1 MTESDLRQ
9 LDQDQLDYFAEDGHV
24 VYDDQWNEQTGRIPA
39 EVASVESE
47 FRILDIGGANGRFS
61 DRLLAEYPRA
71 RAVVL
76 DNSQHLL
83 DQNVPHERKEVVLGS
98 ATEIPRLF
106 PSEKFDFIFINCLLH
121 HLVTPS
127 YRDSRGVIAQV
138 LGDMSG
144 VLATSGR
151 VSIWENIFEGVLW
164 HGLPS
169 RMIFEITS
177 MPAMARL
184 GRKLGANTAGVGVC
198 FLSRKQ
204 WEQEL
209 ARAGMQVR
217 ATGWTPMGLPLYQ
230 RIPLGIG
237 KIGAVHL
244 WCSKA

>member
-83 DQNVPHERKEVVLGS
+83 NQNIPHERKEVVLGS

-106 PSEKFDFIFINCLLH
+106 PSEKFDFIFI
-121 HLVTPS
+121 
-127 YRDSRGVIAQV
+127 
-138 LGDMSG
+138 
-144 VLATSGR
+144 
-151 VSIWENIFEGVLW
+151 
-164 HGLPS
+164 
-169 RMIFEITS
+169 
-177 MPAMARL
+177 
-184 GRKLGANTAGVGVC
+184 
-198 FLSRKQ
+198 LS
-204 WEQEL
+204 L
-209 ARAGMQVR
+209 
-217 ATGWTPMGLPLYQ
+217 
-230 RIPLGIG
+230 IHI
-237 KIGAVHL
+237 
-244 WCSKA
+244 